1 VQAND
6 ETQPTDAATTPAL
19 RAIADL
25 RRGASVWLRGDDICL
40 RLAAAENCLET
51 DALLSAEQSD
61 LSLILTAAR
70 YAVLCPRG
78 PHFDADCVRLDGPM
92 SGIERQ
98 RLLDPSFS
106 GPIPDRIAV
115 RPATAIETAAIELI
129 KLAHLMPAALVR
141 HAGQIQE
148 NGRPESDPIVL
159 DLEALDRAQ
168 QQALGGMTVVAR
180 AAVPLQE
187 AEDATIVAFRP
198 ADGGKE
204 HLAIVIGNPD
214 PDQPVLI
221 RLHSECFTGDLLAS
235 LRCDCGEQLHGAVR
249 EIERS
254 GGGVILYLAQEG
266 RGIGLVN
273 KLRAY
278 QLQDRGFDT
287 IDANQMMGFDADER
301 VYQPAAE
308 MLKRLGYTTVRLLTN
323 NPEKVQALRECGIA
337 VAERVPHAFPANN
350 HNERYLRTKAARAG
364 HLL

>member
-6 ETQPTDAATTPAL
+6 ETQPQDAAMTPVL

-25 RRGASVWLRGDDICL
+25 RRGASVWLRAGDTCL
-40 RLAAAENCLET
+40 RLAAAENCLEQ
-51 DALLSAEQSD
+51 DDLMAADGSD
-61 LSLILTAAR
+61 LSLVLSAAR
-70 YAVLCPRG
+70 YAALAPSS
-78 PHFDADCVRLDGPM
+78 PQFHSDCVRLDGPI
-92 SGIERQ
+92 SVSQRE
-98 RLLDPSFS
+98 RLLDPAFC
-106 GPIPDRIAV
+106 GPIPDEIAV
-115 RPATAIETAAIELI
+115 HLADAIEATAVELI
-129 KLAHLMPAALVR
+129 RLAHLMPAALIR
-141 HAGQIQE
+141 HADRIDSGT
-148 NGRPESDPIVL
+148 RADLDPIVL
-159 DLEALDRAQ
+159 DLDMLEGVRLQALDR
-168 QQALGGMTVVAR
+168 MTVVAR
-180 AAVPLQE
+180 AAVPLQD

-204 HLAIVIGNPD
+204 HLAIIIGAPD
-214 PDQPVLI
+214 PDRPVLV

-278 QLQDRGFDT
+278 QLQDQGFDT

-301 VYQPAAE
+301 VYRPAAE
-308 MLKRLGYTTVRLLTN
+308 MLKRLGYTSVRLMTN
-323 NPEKVQALRECGIA
+323 NPEKVRALCECGIA